1 METIYELKEKLRKA
15 EEAEREKRRQ
25 EAMKREKEW
34 RENNIID
41 VGWSDDYYSLDV
53 GDMSFYYGYE
63 ETMCPEWCK
72 CSIDDDDCDKKE
84 RCFVARRWKEE
95 LMRIPTSKLTY
106 KHRNIED
113 MVLLWVWMYIA
124 SLSTS

>member
-41 VGWSDDYYSLDV
+41 VGWSDDYYSLEV

-63 ETMCPEWCK
+63 ETLCPVENCK
-72 CSIDDDDCDKKE
+72 DCDEDNCDKTE